1 MAMAIACNRDGDRA
15 SSVHPICLSV
25 SILELTHDA
34 KNFPLFA
41 EEWIYEHNAVQ
52 YKHTCMYMYMYV
64 CLHTCVCVG
73 LTQARSNDTYSGLF
87 SSTAV

>member
-1 MAMAIACNRDGDRA
+1 MAMAIACNEDGDRA
-15 SSVHPICLSV
+15 SSVHPICLPV
-25 SILELTHDA
+25 STSELTHDA
-34 KNFPLFA
+34 NNFPLFA
-41 EEWIYEHNAVQ
+41 EEWIFEHNAVQ
-52 YKHTCMYMYMYV
+52 YKHTCTYMYV

>member
-1 MAMAIACNRDGDRA
+1 MAMAIAYNKDGDRA
-15 SSVHPICLSV
+15 SPVNPIRLPV

-34 KNFPLFA
+34 KNFPLFS

-52 YKHTCMYMYMYV
+52 YKHACMYMYV

-73 LTQARSNDTYSGLF
+73 LTQACSNDTYSGLY
-87 SSTAV
+87 VCDVQLQ